1 MEGQTR
7 TRRRAGPGVPLSFS
21 ARGLVVERFGL
32 VWLDREQEVGLR
44 QYASIDQVRAAIIR
58 GQHRPPEIAA
68 QKLAGGG
75 TARSIP
81 RGRGIR
87 LAVAW
92 QRPCSA
98 RRSRRSRATFAER
111 VLGESDTVR
120 SLLELVGPTMPPR
133 RTCAAIP
140 AVWIR
145 RAV

>member
-1 MEGQTR
+1 MTR
-7 TRRRAGPGVPLSFS
+7 MSLDGFVQVQRQLASNKSSRHTPVTEIGPDKSAFIRASMN
-21 ARGLVVERFGL
+21 
-32 VWLDREQEVGLR
+32 
-44 QYASIDQVRAAIIR
+44 QVRAAIIR
-58 GQHRPPEIAA
+58 GNTPRKSPPTSSPAA
-68 QKLAGGG
+68 ELPARFCG
-75 TARSIP
+75 RSIH
-81 RGRGIR
+81 R
-87 LAVAW
+87 AVAR

-140 AVWIR
+140 HSIPAVWIR